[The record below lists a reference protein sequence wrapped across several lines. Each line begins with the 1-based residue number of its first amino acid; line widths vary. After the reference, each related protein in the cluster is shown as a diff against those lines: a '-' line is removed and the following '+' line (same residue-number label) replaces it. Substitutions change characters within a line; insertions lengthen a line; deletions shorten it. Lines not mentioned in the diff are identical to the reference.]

1 MVAGLVWG
9 ITSAD
14 GTRRGE
20 VLQSRTFLLTA
31 KTEARIICPMHIIA
45 RPKLREFQE
54 KFSDAAASLERW
66 YTSCRENQFKNFPEL
81 KLTFKAADLVGKC
94 VVFNIRGNKYRL
106 LVFEST

>member
-1 MVAGLVWG
+1 
-9 ITSAD
+9 
-14 GTRRGE
+14 
-20 VLQSRTFLLTA
+20 
-31 KTEARIICPMHIIA
+31 MHIIA

-106 LVFEST
+106 LVRVNFRAGRMWIKDFLPHREYDKLNLKGDARCS